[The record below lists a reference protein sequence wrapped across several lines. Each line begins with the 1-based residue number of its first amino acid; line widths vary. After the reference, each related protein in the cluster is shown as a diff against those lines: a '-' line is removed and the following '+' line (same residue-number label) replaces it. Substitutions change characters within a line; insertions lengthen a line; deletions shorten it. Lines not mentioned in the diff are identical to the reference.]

1 MKNLARILLPLS
13 AIMLHASPAVAGS
26 QGISLAGQA
35 QAQGRT
41 FTVLGPSSDADL
53 ARLRKVLEKIDGVE
67 QIDFVKRAGGV
78 TLRIRGDVS
87 QRALATAAMSAGFD
101 LMPPQPRTYI
111 AQGPSADADIARL
124 RVALMKAAENSQV
137 QVEARTGGATLR
149 VRGEVAGPALVAA
162 AKTAGYDLRRE
173 SSYVASGSSA
183 DANYKR
189 LREALS
195 KLPGADQVNLHPVT
209 GGASVLIVGEIEEGA
224 FTAAAK
230 SAGYSVRS
238 LGGASGLRQLIS
250 PGPIEPANIE
260 KLKLALKGLPG
271 SSEIQVRPSPE
282 GILITV
288 PSGSSTPDAI
298 SAAAK
303 TAGIELRPVTDAP
316 TTSDVDNTERI
327 TPPASGER
335 NVDDITKVGEL
346 APDFSLITK
355 DGKSK
360 ISLSD
365 SRGKK
370 PVVLIFGSYT

>member
-1 MKNLARILLPLS
+1 M
-13 AIMLHASPAVAGS
+13 
-26 QGISLAGQA
+26 
-35 QAQGRT
+35 
-41 FTVLGPSSDADL
+41 
-53 ARLRKVLEKIDGVE
+53 
-67 QIDFVKRAGGV
+67 
-78 TLRIRGDVS
+78 
-87 QRALATAAMSAGFD
+87 
-101 LMPPQPRTYI
+101 
-111 AQGPSADADIARL
+111 
-124 RVALMKAAENSQV
+124 
-137 QVEARTGGATLR
+137 
-149 VRGEVAGPALVAA
+149 
-162 AKTAGYDLRRE
+162 
-173 SSYVASGSSA
+173 
-183 DANYKR
+183 
-189 LREALS
+189 
-195 KLPGADQVNLHPVT
+195 
-209 GGASVLIVGEIEEGA
+209 LIVGEIEEGA

-271 SSEIQVRPSPE
+271 SSEIQVRPSPG